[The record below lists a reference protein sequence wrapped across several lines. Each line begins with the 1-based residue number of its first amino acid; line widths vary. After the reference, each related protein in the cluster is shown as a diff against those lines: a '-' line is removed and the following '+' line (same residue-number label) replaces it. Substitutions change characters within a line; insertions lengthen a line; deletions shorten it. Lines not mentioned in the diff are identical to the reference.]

1 MIQGITSDYGDVI
14 SGFYRR
20 YLISS
25 NYLSSFSIFK
35 FIFLCPL
42 EITANFWQL
51 SVKLQSAQD
60 QKPFFWQHF
69 LILHQGL
76 PPPPRQPFGQ
86 RSIAKPSRAFLNGSY
101 SPKNGISV
109 QKFFSF
115 AARSSLLKFLA
126 ASDTV
131 NLKLKHSAQLRPQ

>member
-1 MIQGITSDYGDVI
+1 LKKSKPIFSSLFMSCLALPADC
-14 SGFYRR
+14 
-20 YLISS
+20 LISS
-25 NYLSSFSIFK
+25 IHFSSFNIFK
-35 FIFLCPL
+35 FPSLYLL
-42 EITANFWQL
+42 EITANFSQL

-86 RSIAKPSRAFLNGSY
+86 RSIAKPSRDFLNGSY
-101 SPKNGISV
+101 SPRNGISF
-109 QKFFSF
+109 QEFFSF

-131 NLKLKHSAQLRPQ
+131 IL